1 MALPDTDLHGL
12 AWSDGRL
19 WVCDRTRGQVM
30 ALAPDTGAIVTRLPL
45 PEGQAPGAE
54 IGWWEGALV
63 HTQAVPEPQP
73 REPQSQRPFVI
84 DPGTGE
90 VRHEYALDWI
100 PRITSATQVH
110 DEE

>member
-1 MALPDTDLHGL
+1 
-12 AWSDGRL
+12 
-19 WVCDRTRGQVM
+19 M

-90 VRHEYALDWI
+90 ARHEYALDWI